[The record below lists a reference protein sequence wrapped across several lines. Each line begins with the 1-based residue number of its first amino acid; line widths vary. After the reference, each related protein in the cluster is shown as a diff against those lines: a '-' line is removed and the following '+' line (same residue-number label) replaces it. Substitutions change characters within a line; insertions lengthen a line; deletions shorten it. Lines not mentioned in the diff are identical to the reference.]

1 MTEEHEYDLPEGWR
15 HGRIG
20 GVVLKAKQR
29 DPRKAPEAMFQ
40 YVDVS
45 GVSNESFRITE
56 ATPLKGKDAPSRARK
71 EILEDDVLFATV
83 RPTLKRVALVPKEL
97 HGQIASTGYSVLRSD
112 KSKVEPRY
120 LYAHLLTDGFI
131 ARMGSLE
138 RGAGY
143 PAVRESDVLGSPL
156 PLPPL
161 PEQQRIAQVLSTV
174 QEAIA
179 QQERLIRTTTELK
192 QALMQKLFTEGL
204 RGEALKETE
213 IGRVPESWE
222 VVALRDVCDFQSGG
236 TPSKQR
242 PEYWDGAI
250 PWVSPKDM
258 KRPRL
263 TDVVDHIS
271 EEGLEAGSRLAPAGS
286 VLIVIRGMILAK
298 DVPVAIA
305 EVPMAINQDMKAIIP
320 GDRIVADFLLYAL
333 VAYKEKLFHKVGRS
347 AHGTMTLM
355 SEEIFSFQ
363 VPLPPLEVQ
372 SQIADVFKNMDL
384 KLELHAR
391 RRDELKDLFRT
402 LLHELMP
409 GKVRVGEHQFT

>member
-1 MTEEHEYDLPEGWR
+1 MVEELEIAQYWKHVKLKDVAEKPQYGVTASAAKAGPVKFLRITDITDKGVDWDTVPYCEASPDEIRACLLRDGDIVFA
-15 HGRIG
+15 RIG
-20 GVVLKAKQR
+20 ATTGKSHLITDPPHAVFASYLIRVRTRKDLDPEFLSHFFKSDGYWEQVNSNKHANLKKGVNGSILSALEV
-29 DPRKAPEAMFQ
+29 PVP
-40 YVDVS
+40 
-45 GVSNESFRITE
+45 
-56 ATPLKGKDAPSRARK
+56 PLR
-71 EILEDDVLFATV
+71 EQ
-83 RPTLKRVALVPKEL
+83 
-97 HGQIASTGYSVLRSD
+97 HQIAHVLN
-112 KSKVEPRY
+112 
-120 LYAHLLTDGFI
+120 
-131 ARMGSLE
+131 
-138 RGAGY
+138 
-143 PAVRESDVLGSPL
+143 
-156 PLPPL
+156 
-161 PEQQRIAQVLSTV
+161 TV

-204 RGEALKETE
+204 HNEALKETE
-213 IGRVPESWE
+213 IGMVPESWE

-242 PEYWDGAI
+242 PEYWLGAI

-333 VAYKEKLFHKVGRS
+333 IAHKEKLFHKVGRS

-363 VPLPPLEVQ
+363 VPLPPVEVQ
-372 SQIADVFKNMDL
+372 QQIAGVIRNMDL

-391 RRDELKDLFRT
+391 RRNELKDLFRT
-402 LLHELMP
+402 LLHELMT
-409 GKVRVGEHQFT
+409 GKVRVGATELQAQ